1 MAVLVKEP
9 NLLCSH
15 TGHGLKWAARGF
27 CKEQQVLSLHKV
39 RAAVVV
45 DSDVP

>member
-1 MAVLVKEP
+1 MGVLVKEP

-15 TGHGLKWAARGF
+15 IGRELKWAARGF
-27 CKEQQVLSLHKV
+27 CKEQQVLPLHKV